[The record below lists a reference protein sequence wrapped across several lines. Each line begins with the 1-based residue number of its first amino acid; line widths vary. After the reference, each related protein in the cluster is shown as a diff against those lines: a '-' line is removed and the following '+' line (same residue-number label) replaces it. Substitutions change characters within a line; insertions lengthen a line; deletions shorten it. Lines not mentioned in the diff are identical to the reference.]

1 MKNQTEL
8 ERQVREQLTNE
19 HADLTAELNAQMK
32 EFKRQETWLDNKIK
46 RISLKSNRKCLLL
59 AF

>member
-46 RISLKSNRKCLLL
+46 RISLKSNRKS
-59 AF
+59 